1 VHVRWSI
8 PEPEQ
13 ELMAADLEEKDE
25 AIIVE
30 GALNQC
36 GRNAWWTVLSL
47 ALRNSTRLGVIGLT
61 AFGVHFHGDKKE
73 HKKGQLGQVLPPT
86 YLHEEVA

>member
-1 VHVRWSI
+1 
-8 PEPEQ
+8 
-13 ELMAADLEEKDE
+13 MAANLEEKDDT
-25 AIIVE
+25 IIVE

-36 GRNAWWTVLSL
+36 GCNARRTVLSL
-47 ALRNSTRLGVIGLT
+47 ALRNSARLGVIGLT
-61 AFGVHFHGDKKE
+61 AFGVRFHGDKKE